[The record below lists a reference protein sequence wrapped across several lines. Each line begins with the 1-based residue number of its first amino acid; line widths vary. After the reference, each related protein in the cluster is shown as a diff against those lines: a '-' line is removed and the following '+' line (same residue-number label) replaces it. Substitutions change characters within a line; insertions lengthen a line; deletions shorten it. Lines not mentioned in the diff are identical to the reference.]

1 MQLHGIIIRMTSYFP
16 RLVIKNSTLSE
27 WFLFISPTNLHLGA
41 SDLFRMAWSKQW
53 GAISMTTAL
62 WGTCCNASWNSTGLI
77 RLLTWYSVDE
87 YLARSV
93 CQLDSGIDELIHLL
107 LLGLGT
113 MIWNIV
119 CLMLLN
125 NKSYG

>member
-1 MQLHGIIIRMTSYFP
+1 
-16 RLVIKNSTLSE
+16 
-27 WFLFISPTNLHLGA
+27 
-41 SDLFRMAWSKQW
+41 
-53 GAISMTTAL
+53 MTTAL
-62 WGTCCNASWNSTGLI
+62 RGTCCSASWNSTGLI

-113 MIWNIV
+113 MI
-119 CLMLLN
+119 
-125 NKSYG
+125 